1 MTPRALVI
9 DADSHKCENPAVL
22 LDYIPRAQRRR
33 IRFVRD
39 RYGEQ
44 RFCLLD
50 RDPRSGAQSW
60 RVFLQ
65 PEGYG
70 KGTYRPYHPET
81 TLGGL
86 FQRVRIEHM
95 EREGIDHQLI
105 YGSLSLAFNSL
116 MDAELASDLC
126 RAYNDYV
133 RDDCAPWSA
142 RLHPVAMLA
151 LQDPGEALRELRRC
165 VGELG
170 MVAACIP
177 PNLPQPHP
185 SAPDRFPDVRVPK
198 PLSHADFLPLFAEAE
213 RLDVALG
220 IHGAP
225 GMQLAGG
232 TSDQLDSF
240 TLVHVFANR
249 SMQQMAIAKLIFDGV
264 LEAFPR
270 LRFGFLEAG
279 AGWLPDLMHSL
290 HEHWERRVVGLD
302 PTLEPS
308 AREFLR
314 EFARERDGA
323 GSLRLLRKARQ
334 LLAIFS
340 PRRGEE
346 ASPEELER
354 FQREHP
360 RVRRDPWE
368 CLARGQIFLTVEP
381 DDPAPLYLR
390 AALGA
395 AGSRVCGMALDY
407 GHWDATLAGC
417 VAMIAERPG
426 VDDALARRLLG
437 ENALAFYGP
446 RLAQRLE
453 KPGLARSA

>member
-1 MTPRALVI
+1 
-9 DADSHKCENPAVL
+9 
-22 LDYIPRAQRRR
+22 
-33 IRFVRD
+33 
-39 RYGEQ
+39 
-44 RFCLLD
+44 
-50 RDPRSGAQSW
+50 
-60 RVFLQ
+60 
-65 PEGYG
+65 
-70 KGTYRPYHPET
+70 
-81 TLGGL
+81 
-86 FQRVRIEHM
+86 
-95 EREGIDHQLI
+95 
-105 YGSLSLAFNSL
+105 
-116 MDAELASDLC
+116 
-126 RAYNDYV
+126 
-133 RDDCAPWSA
+133 
-142 RLHPVAMLA
+142 
-151 LQDPGEALRELRRC
+151 
-165 VGELG
+165 
-170 MVAACIP
+170 
-177 PNLPQPHP
+177 
-185 SAPDRFPDVRVPK
+185 
-198 PLSHADFLPLFAEAE
+198 
-213 RLDVALG
+213 
-220 IHGAP
+220 
-225 GMQLAGG
+225 MQLAGG

-290 HEHWERRVVGLD
+290 HEHWEKRVVGFD
-302 PTLEPS
+302 PKLEPS

-346 ASPEELER
+346 ASAEELER

-360 RVRRDPWE
+360 RIRRDPWE

-390 AALGA
+390 TALGD

-407 GHWDATLAGC
+407 GHWDATLPGC
-417 VAMIAERPG
+417 VAMVAERPG
-426 VDDALARRLLG
+426 IDPAFARRLLG

-453 KPGLARSA
+453 PSFARSA